1 VQKYINV
8 YVNTSTISVYA
19 MVKVH

>member
-1 VQKYINV
+1 VQKCINV
-8 YVNTSTISVYA
+8 YVNTSTIIVYV